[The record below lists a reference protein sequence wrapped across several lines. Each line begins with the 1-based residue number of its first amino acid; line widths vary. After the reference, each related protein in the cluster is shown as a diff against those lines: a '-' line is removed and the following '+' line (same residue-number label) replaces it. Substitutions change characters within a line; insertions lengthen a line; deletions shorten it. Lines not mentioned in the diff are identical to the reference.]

1 MKARL
6 GVALHWRSGARRRRK
21 QACSSRLRANGLAFA
36 CSSHSGTVT
45 FSWGLQR
52 AWGWWILLLGRM
64 DGIGDKRYTSRG
76 RRRKRVHGS
85 LGGGSVDLCGFVCFF
100 NWDLSSFRGGVLQ
113 PTILIILRFSAQ
125 SDDVISGMYSRSFGL
140 NINPC
145 RWRFWCSFVRCPNP
159 VGYTALVVYVL
170 SRWREQEWPIKAA
183 RS

>member
-1 MKARL
+1 MGSHCI
-6 GVALHWRSGARRRRK
+6 GVAGARRRRK

-52 AWGWWILLLGRM
+52 AWGWWILLLGKV
-64 DGIGDKRYTSRG
+64 DGIGNKRYTSRG

-85 LGGGSVDLCGFVCFF
+85 LGGGSVDLCGFVCFS
-100 NWDLSSFRGGVLQ
+100 NWGLSSFSWRRASTYNFDYIAIFGTERRCYFWNV
-113 PTILIILRFSAQ
+113 
-125 SDDVISGMYSRSFGL
+125 SRSFGL

-145 RWRFWCSFVRCPNP
+145 RWRFWCSSVRCPNP
-159 VGYTALVVYVL
+159 VEYTALVVYIL
-170 SRWREQEWPIKAA
+170 FRWREQEWPIKAA